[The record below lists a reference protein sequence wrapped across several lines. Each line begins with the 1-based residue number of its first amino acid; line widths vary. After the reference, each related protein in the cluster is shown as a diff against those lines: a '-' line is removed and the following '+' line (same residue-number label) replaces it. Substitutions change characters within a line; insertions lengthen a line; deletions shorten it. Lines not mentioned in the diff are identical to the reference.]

1 MKSICPS
8 LKLFDKKVL
17 VLGLSKSGI
26 SAAKYLNK
34 TGADVYL
41 TEFREEKPEDAEILK
56 ELRASGIKIEMGGHS
71 DDFIKDH
78 KNFYSMFN
86 KTKNLYELAGLI
98 KKSKR
103 IICPDSAPLHIA
115 VSLGADITVLFGPTN
130 EKKLVP
136 EKENI
141 KVVTKNISCRPCLW
155 DKRLTNC
162 ENSECIGF
170 LPEDVLNYMK

>member
-1 MKSICPS
+1 MCNRQQVTIWRELVKEP
-8 LKLFDKKVL
+8 LKKNETILIGCVQDD
-17 VLGLSKSGI
+17 
-26 SAAKYLNK
+26 NK
-34 TGADVYL
+34 TVGG
-41 TEFREEKPEDAEILK
+41 IL
-56 ELRASGIKIEMGGHS
+56 S
-71 DDFIKDH
+71 DDYIKNH
-78 KNFYSMFN
+78 KKRYSMFN

-115 VSLGADITVLFGPTN
+115 VSLGVDITVLFGPTN

-170 LPEDVLNYMK
+170 LPEEVLNYMK